1 MSAIHVENLFKI
13 FGNNPESALKA
24 LRAGEDRDAVYE
36 RTGQFCAVN
45 NVSFTVEPGEMFVIM
60 GLSGSGKSTLVRMI
74 NRLHDPTAG
83 TIAIDDEDISTLDNK
98 SLRALRARKI
108 SMVFQTFALF
118 PHRSV
123 LDNAAY
129 GLEVQRVDKEE
140 RRERAAKALDMVG
153 LSGWGESMPKQLSGG
168 MRQRVG
174 LARALATEADI
185 MLMDE
190 PFSALDPLIRRDM
203 QGQLIDLQQEL
214 QRTIVF
220 ITHDLNEAMLLGDS
234 VAVMK
239 AGAIV
244 QNDTPENILDK
255 PADDYVAEFIQDVDR
270 SRILTASAVM
280 RDPVTT
286 LSPRHGPKVALRELE
301 RHQRTDLYVTD
312 QGRKL
317 LGSVRDRDLAEA
329 VKRGERTIAGC
340 VHDDYPRAG
349 PDTPIAE
356 LLQPAAKYDMP
367 VAVIDGDELVG
378 VVPRALLLGA
388 LGTPEE
394 AASA

>member
-1 MSAIHVENLFKI
+1 MGAISVEHVYKV
-13 FGNNPESALKA
+13 FGKHPERALDA

-36 RTGQFCAVN
+36 ETGQFCAVN
-45 NVSFTVEPGEMFVIM
+45 DVSFTVDPGDLFVIM

-83 TIAIDDEDISTLDNK
+83 TVYIGDEDISTLNSK
-98 SLRALRARKI
+98 ALRDLRARKI

-129 GLEVQRVDKEE
+129 GLEVQRVDRDE
-140 RRERAAKALDMVG
+140 RRERAAKALEMVG
-153 LSGWGESMPKQLSGG
+153 LSGWEDRMPKQLSGG

-203 QGQLIDLQQEL
+203 QAQLIELQQEL

-220 ITHDLNEAMLLGDS
+220 ITHDLNEAMRLGDR

-239 AGAIV
+239 AGVIV
-244 QNDTPENILDK
+244 QNDTPEAILHK

-280 RDPVTT
+280 RDPVAV

-301 RHQRTDLYVTD
+301 EHQRNELYVVD
-312 QGRKL
+312 QQRLVGA
-317 LGSVRDRDLAEA
+317 VRDRELAEA
-329 VKRGERTIAGC
+329 ASRGDSTIEGC
-340 VHDDYPRAG
+340 VHDDYPRAA

-356 LLQPAAKYDMP
+356 LLQPAAKYEIP
-367 VAVIDGDELVG
+367 VAVVEEDRLVG

-388 LGTPEE
+388 LGSPEE
-394 AASA
+394 ASGA

>member
-1 MSAIHVENLFKI
+1 MSAIQADHLFKI
-13 FGNNPESALKA
+13 FGNHPERALEA
-24 LRAGEDRDAVYE
+24 LRSGEDRDAVYE
-36 RTGQFCAVN
+36 STGQFCAVN
-45 NVSFTVEPGEMFVIM
+45 DVSFTVEAGELFVIM
-60 GLSGSGKSTLVRMI
+60 GLSGSGKSTLVRTI
-74 NRLHDPTAG
+74 NRLHDPTSG
-83 TIAIDDEDISTLDNK
+83 KVFIDDEDISTLDNK
-98 SLRALRARKI
+98 ALRALRARKI

-129 GLEVQRVDKEE
+129 GLEVQRVDKAE

-153 LSGWGESMPKQLSGG
+153 LSDWGERMPKQLSGG

-203 QGQLIDLQQEL
+203 QGQLIELQQEL
-214 QRTIVF
+214 RRTIVF
-220 ITHDLNEAMLLGDS
+220 ITHDLNEAMRLGDR

-244 QNDTPENILDK
+244 QNDTPEAILHK
-255 PADDYVAEFIQDVDR
+255 PADDYVADFIQDVDR

-280 RDPVTT
+280 REPVAT
-286 LSPRHGPKVALRELE
+286 LSPRHGPKVALMELKE
-301 RHQRTDLYVTD
+301 HQRTELYVVD
-312 QGRKL
+312 QHRL
-317 LGSVRDRDLAEA
+317 LGAVRDRELAEA
-329 VKRGERTIAGC
+329 ASRGDTTIEGC
-340 VHDDYPRAG
+340 LHEDYPCAT
-349 PDTPIAE
+349 PETPIAE
-356 LLQPAAKYDMP
+356 LLQPAARYEIP
-367 VAVIDGDELVG
+367 VAVVEGDRFVG

-394 AASA
+394 ASGA